1 MNIVDLLV
9 AAEYNDY
16 VYPNGSQRRRKRGFL
31 TMKYNMS
38 KRLFHKT
45 ITILLALIVLTLT
58 ACSSGNEISIE
69 IPSLLTY
76 EMSENQIKNEAK
88 ELGCKSYNIN
98 ADGSVTYIFSES
110 GHEKA
115 IESQTE
121 RLKRADST
129 RTEIYGD
136 SADFTCN
143 GDRTKYTLYVEKWGD
158 GFYSVDRLEALSYL
172 YEGAYYQLICGTPI
186 DDVEVTATVI
196 DNSSQK
202 ILETGYF
209 SSWYTWYKANSDGD
223 IFSDAAVTAAFSK
236 PDSTPSGTQSEAS
249 TPIENSPSLSMND
262 NIELNETFMVGEV
275 MEISLNSYEWN
286 DRVVPSDTSGG
297 YLYIDGE
304 EGETYF
310 IVHGTLKSFA
320 GSSFDIDYCSEAT
333 ITINDKYDFSA
344 RIKLEDND
352 HTGFNG
358 SVKPLQ
364 TLNLVIYGA
373 ISDEVK
379 NIAETVQVNFSVVS
393 DEEALKY
400 FYDDRYPHENYT
412 ITFFP
417 GQESSAVGTVVNE
430 GVSPVCEV
438 GTEYQEDNGLF
449 VTLNSFSITEQE
461 GYNIVRISYTV
472 RNNTPDTKVMPGSF
486 KLFFTDGTGEPQ
498 YGGFDYLFYGESDE
512 REYEWKVLKT
522 QEILALEYNANDDDA
537 GLDGA
542 FFRDRP
548 IDGALHWIP

>member
-1 MNIVDLLV
+1 
-9 AAEYNDY
+9 
-16 VYPNGSQRRRKRGFL
+16 
-31 TMKYNMS
+31 MKYNIS
-38 KRLFHKT
+38 NGLLYKATAVLLSLF
-45 ITILLALIVLTLT
+45 ILTLT

-69 IPSLLTY
+69 VPSLFTY
-76 EMSENQIKNEAK
+76 EMSENQIENEAK
-88 ELGCKSYNIN
+88 ELGSKSYNIN
-98 ADGSVTYIFSES
+98 ADGSVTYVFSES
-110 GHEKA
+110 GHKKA
-115 IESQTE
+115 IENQIE
-121 RLKRADST
+121 RLKRGDNARS
-129 RTEIYGD
+129 EIYGD

-143 GDRTKYTLYVEKWGD
+143 SDRTKYTLYVENWGD

-186 DDVEVTATVI
+186 SDVEVTVTII
-196 DNSSQK
+196 DNSSEK

-209 SSWYTWYKANSDGD
+209 SSWYAWYEVNHDSD
-223 IFSDAAVTAAFSK
+223 IFSDVAVTAAFSQ
-236 PDSTPSGTQSEAS
+236 SGSNPTDTQGEAS
-249 TPIENSPSLSMND
+249 TPVENNPSLSTND
-262 NIELNETFMVGEV
+262 NIKLNETFAVGEI
-275 MEISLNSYEWN
+275 MEITLNSYEWN

-297 YLYIDGE
+297 YLYLEGE

-320 GSSFDIDYCSEAT
+320 SSSFDIDYCSEAT

-379 NIAETVQVNFSVVS
+379 DIAETIQVNFNVVS

-412 ITFFP
+412 ITFLP
-417 GQESSAVGTVVNE
+417 EQENSVVGAENS

-438 GTEYQEDNGLF
+438 GAEYQEDNGLF
-449 VTLNSFSITEQE
+449 VTLNSFTITEQE

-522 QEILALEYNANDDDA
+522 QEILALEYNANNDDA

-542 FFRDRP
+542 FFRNQP

>member
-1 MNIVDLLV
+1 M
-9 AAEYNDY
+9 
-16 VYPNGSQRRRKRGFL
+16 
-31 TMKYNMS
+31 
-38 KRLFHKT
+38 
-45 ITILLALIVLTLT
+45 
-58 ACSSGNEISIE
+58 
-69 IPSLLTY
+69 
-76 EMSENQIKNEAK
+76 
-88 ELGCKSYNIN
+88 
-98 ADGSVTYIFSES
+98 
-110 GHEKA
+110 
-115 IESQTE
+115 
-121 RLKRADST
+121 
-129 RTEIYGD
+129 
-136 SADFTCN
+136 
-143 GDRTKYTLYVEKWGD
+143 
-158 GFYSVDRLEALSYL
+158 
-172 YEGAYYQLICGTPI
+172 
-186 DDVEVTATVI
+186 
-196 DNSSQK
+196 
-202 ILETGYF
+202 
-209 SSWYTWYKANSDGD
+209 
-223 IFSDAAVTAAFSK
+223 
-236 PDSTPSGTQSEAS
+236 
-249 TPIENSPSLSMND
+249 
-262 NIELNETFMVGEV
+262 
-275 MEISLNSYEWN
+275 
-286 DRVVPSDTSGG
+286 
-297 YLYIDGE
+297 
-304 EGETYF
+304 
-310 IVHGTLKSFA
+310 
-320 GSSFDIDYCSEAT
+320 
-333 ITINDKYDFSA
+333 
-344 RIKLEDND
+344 
-352 HTGFNG
+352 
-358 SVKPLQ
+358 KPLQ

-542 FFRDRP
+542 FFRDQP